1 MGRIRTGHVKRSA
14 ERLLREHKE
23 EFTKDFEKNKKN
35 VRKAGYYY
43 IVFSGSLKDI
53 PFTTKTKKEVLAYIG
68 EKWATKFDRMFDNE
82 DSWWTAYKGFIIVR
96 LRFAKVKAKGDNKRK
111 TLFKQL

>member
-1 MGRIRTGHVKRSA
+1 M
-14 ERLLREHKE
+14 E
-23 EFTKDFEKNKKN
+23 EKNKKN

-68 EKWATKFDRMFDNE
+68 EKWATKFDRMFDN
-82 DSWWTAYKGFIIVR
+82 DNSWWTSYKGFIIVR
-96 LRFAKVKAKGDNKRK
+96 LRFAKIKAKGDNKRK
-111 TLFKQL
+111 TLFKIL

>member
-1 MGRIRTGHVKRSA
+1 MLITNIIKHLTNEFIILSLSDKRYIM
-14 ERLLREHKE
+14 E
-23 EFTKDFEKNKKN
+23 EKNKKN

-82 DSWWTAYKGFIIVR
+82 DSWWTSYKGFIIVR

-111 TLFKQL
+111 TLFKIL

>member
-1 MGRIRTGHVKRSA
+1 MLITNIIKYLTNEFIILSLSDKRYVM
-14 ERLLREHKE
+14 E
-23 EFTKDFEKNKKN
+23 EKNKKN

-53 PFTTKTKKEVLAYIG
+53 PFTTKTKKEVLSYIG

-82 DSWWTAYKGFIIVR
+82 DSWWTSYNGYIIVR

-111 TLFKQL
+111 TLFKNL